1 MQLCQQLQMT
11 KSHLVMLR
19 LTLELDLGLAHRCK
33 LLQLLLSHQQHA
45 NLLDVV
51 RCSLNLLVPVLLKGQ
66 AEDVLVLLAVLTD
79 TRTFVNIEGCESHCT
94 ISCTCW
100 STSCKMKL
108 VEQIDEM

>member
-1 MQLCQQLQMT
+1 MLEA
-11 KSHLVMLR
+11 HLVVLR
-19 LTLELDLGLAHRCK
+19 LALEPDLGLTHRCK
-33 LLQLLLSHQQHA
+33 LLQLLLPHQQHA

-51 RCSLNLLVPVLLKGQ
+51 RRSLNLLVPVLLEGQ